1 MLRTTVL
8 CSTALIAAPLA
19 TAAPVIDWGPGTDLV
34 TSNVGAAA
42 IHEDTDSLDLGTA
55 AFVAGDYASA
65 PLSPTVY
72 AAIRSFTGDGSTIEA
87 GATIQINDNN
97 SVADGLDAILFSN
110 GRVEPDNSND
120 GTTNWGIAFWQVAPQ
135 AAAVESITIGG
146 GKNAGASETRAVI
159 RLGSDF
165 YVSEDLGSFSQADVN
180 DADDAGDD
188 IVPRTITDMSA
199 TDWFAYDPASNFTN
213 IGAAASLSDFTG
225 LTGAGFLGRNANAG
239 AEFRSMALSEFSVT
253 LVPEPASLG
262 LLAAGGLLML
272 GRRRTP

>member
-42 IHEDTDSLDLGTA
+42 IHEDTDTLNLGTA
-55 AFVAGDYASA
+55 AFDAGDYASA

-72 AAIRSFTGDGSTIEA
+72 AAIRSFTGDGSTIET
-87 GATIQINDNN
+87 GATIQINSNN

-110 GRVEPDNSND
+110 GRVQPDTSND
-120 GTTNWGIAFWQVAPQ
+120 GTTNWGIAFWQVASQ

-146 GKNAGASETRAVI
+146 GKNAGTSETRAVI

-165 YVSEDLGSFSQADVN
+165 YVSKDLGSFSQADASTVG
-180 DADDAGDD
+180 DA
-188 IVPRTITDMSA
+188 IVPLTITDMSA

-253 LVPEPASLG
+253 LVPEPASIA
-262 LLAAGGLLML
+262 LLATGGLLML